1 MSTTPMPIN
10 FRQEAFSV
18 AYVRAVAAAAGF
30 RVQDGTQPDD
40 DSVDLT
46 LAARGPGG
54 TVRSP
59 KLDLQLKCQ
68 LGRPTDEPT
77 WGYDLKV
84 KNYEDLRHTD
94 YQVPRILVVL
104 AVPPDDTTW
113 VEQNEERLLMRHCA
127 WWVSLRG
134 QTATTNA
141 TKVRVHIPRVQ
152 TFDVPGLAAIMTRLA
167 QGGLP

>member
-1 MSTTPMPIN
+1 
-10 FRQEAFSV
+10 V

-40 DSVDLT
+40 DTVDLT

-54 TVRSP
+54 SVRSP

-68 LGRPTDEPT
+68 LGRPTHEPT
-77 WGYDLKV
+77 WPYDLKV

-94 YQVPRILVVL
+94 LQVPRILVVL
-104 AVPPDDTTW
+104 AVPHDDSTW
-113 VEQNEERLLMRHCA
+113 IEQDEERLLMRHCA

-134 QTATTNA
+134 ELPTTNSS
-141 TKVRVHIPRVQ
+141 TVRVQVPRAQ
-152 TFDVPGLAAIMTRLA
+152 PFDVPGLIAIMARLG